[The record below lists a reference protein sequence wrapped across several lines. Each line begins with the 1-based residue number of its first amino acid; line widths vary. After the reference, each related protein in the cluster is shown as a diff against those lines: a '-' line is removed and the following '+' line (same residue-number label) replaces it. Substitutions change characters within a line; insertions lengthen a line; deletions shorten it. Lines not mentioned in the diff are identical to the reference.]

1 MHKKNDNIKALG
13 GHYKTHIKM
22 AISKNTKN
30 QPPVKMTQ
38 GTSSAAMAKTLSARD
53 QEKMAEAKRQRP
65 AMIETQ
71 INKAKK
77 GSYSKSTSMSEAKA
91 LAEKAKP
98 KSKLL
103 TSSKR

>member
-1 MHKKNDNIKALG
+1 
-13 GHYKTHIKM
+13 M
-22 AISKNTKN
+22 AILKNTKN

-38 GTSSAAMAKTLSARD
+38 GSSSRAEASLAKDKA
-53 QEKMAEAKRQRP
+53 KMAEAKKQRP
-65 AMIETQ
+65 AMIEAQ
-71 INKAKK
+71 MNKANK

-103 TSSKR
+103 TSSRRSM